1 VPDFGKTWYDA
12 IMELL
17 TYKVKISALR
27 DGGYM
32 VTVPTLPG
40 CITWGK
46 DYDEALT
53 MAAEAI
59 RGFVEAL
66 AKAGQVIPVENKHG
80 RRTSVT
86 MVVRAP
92 ALA

>member
-1 VPDFGKTWYDA
+1 MPAVGGAWYDA

-17 TYKVKISALR
+17 TYKVKITALR
-27 DGGYM
+27 EGGYM
-32 VTVPTLPG
+32 VSVPKLPG
-40 CITWGK
+40 CVTWGK
-46 DYDEALT
+46 DYDEAVA
-53 MAAEAI
+53 MASEAI

-66 AKAGQVIPVENKHG
+66 AKAGEPIPVESKHG
-80 RRTSVT
+80 RTTNVT